1 MSRGTSTAIRRLALV
16 TALAFVSTQSL
27 ASTRVAVYA
36 IVDEIEFEPS
46 SLEPERVW
54 ISGVFVVPVPISS
67 GLHAP
72 PARGHL
78 YLSLSPS
85 DSAATR
91 GDWEALRANA
101 GTGRVVG
108 FGQYWMPCS
117 RSRSWQPEQLIAGK
131 PEPNCSA
138 EITVVETDRTRA
150 TAEPHPIPSDEGVV
164 TAFDQADDVCPRFG
178 QPSAQIVADLR
189 DAHSPG
195 TTHDEAPVC
204 VERIGLV
211 DPSDL
216 DSAFVAQTRNAEWA
230 EATEALI
237 LTRLGDAPGL
247 RLSDLRVECRDTICH
262 IHAAFPT
269 LEYRESTGNRLVG
282 AALKDL
288 PGFAPGGRIINP
300 HSAPTFDY
308 YVQRR
313 TPR

>member
-1 MSRGTSTAIRRLALV
+1 
-16 TALAFVSTQSL
+16 
-27 ASTRVAVYA
+27 
-36 IVDEIEFEPS
+36 
-46 SLEPERVW
+46 
-54 ISGVFVVPVPISS
+54 VPISS

-78 YLSLSPS
+78 YLSLSSS

-117 RSRSWQPEQLIAGK
+117 RSRSWPSEQVVAGK
-131 PEPNCSA
+131 PEPNCST

-150 TAEPHPIPSDEGVV
+150 TAEAYPIPSDEGVV
-164 TAFDQADDVCPRFG
+164 TLFDQVDDVCPRFG

-195 TTHDEAPVC
+195 STHDEPPVC

-216 DSAFVAQTRNAEWA
+216 DSAFVAQTRDAEWA
-230 EATEALI
+230 VATEALI
-237 LTRLGDAPGL
+237 LTRFADAPGL
-247 RLSDLRVECRDTICH
+247 RLSDLRVECRDTICRV
-262 IHAAFPT
+262 HAAFPT
-269 LEYRESTGNRLVG
+269 QEYKETTGNRLV
-282 AALKDL
+282 AMALHEL
-288 PGFAPGGRIINP
+288 PGFARGGKIAPPRG
-300 HSAPTFDY
+300 APTVDY
-308 YVQRR
+308 YLQRR
-313 TPR
+313 RPR